1 VHVKGYNAETTV
13 KLQLGDP
20 VKEDDGNVRV
30 ILSKVS
36 MLLGTK
42 NSTPIELNDVVENET
57 IENTG
62 MDKQFVQGVLT

>member
-1 VHVKGYNAETTV
+1 MKGYNAETTV

-36 MLLGTK
+36 TLLGTK
-42 NSTPIELNDVVENET
+42 NSTPIEFNDIVEYEN

-62 MDKQFVQGVLT
+62 LDKQFVQGVLT

>member
-1 VHVKGYNAETTV
+1 MKGYNAETTV

-42 NSTPIELNDVVENET
+42 NSTPIELNDVVEYET

-62 MDKQFVQGVLT
+62 LDKQFVQGVLT

>member
-1 VHVKGYNAETTV
+1 MKGFNAETTLT
-13 KLQLGDP
+13 LQLGDP

-42 NSTPIELNDVVENET
+42 NSTPIELNDVVEYEN

-62 MDKQFVQGVLT
+62 LDKQFVQGVLT

>member
-1 VHVKGYNAETTV
+1 MKGFNAETTLT
-13 KLQLGDP
+13 LQLGDP

-36 MLLGTK
+36 TLLGTK
-42 NSTPIELNDVVENET
+42 NSTPIEFNDVVEYEN

-62 MDKQFVQGVLT
+62 LDKQFVQGVLT